1 MATTIAL
8 HNDKV
13 FMSKVTEIKRLTY
26 KYKMFQW
33 QGKGSESERIL
44 DEIKALVHHYEFGFM
59 RMKYAYEAFRT
70 KCEQL
75 EAIKPF
81 VMANI

>member
-1 MATTIAL
+1 MATSIAL

-13 FMSKVTEIKRLTY
+13 FMSKVMEIKRLTY
-26 KYKMFQW
+26 EYKMWQW
-33 QGKGSESERIL
+33 QGAEAEADYVL
-44 DEIKALVHHYEFGFM
+44 EEIKGLVHHYEFGFM

>member
-13 FMSKVTEIKRLTY
+13 FVSALTEIKRLTY
-26 KYKMFQW
+26 EYKMWQW
-33 QGKGSESERIL
+33 KGAEAEADYVL
-44 DEIKALVHHYEFGFM
+44 EEIRGLVHHYEFGFM
-59 RMKYAYEAFRT
+59 RRKYAHEAFRK
-70 KCEQL
+70 KCQDL

>member
-1 MATTIAL
+1 MTTSIAL

-13 FMSKVTEIKRLTY
+13 LMTAITQIKRLTY
-26 KYKMFQW
+26 EYKMWQW
-33 QGKGSESERIL
+33 QGAEAEADYVLG
-44 DEIKALVHHYEFGFM
+44 EIKGLIHNRKFGFM
-59 RMKYAYEAFRT
+59 RMKYAYEAFWT
-70 KCEQL
+70 KCDQL